1 MGNAIYLQAAGVN
14 ESGFS
19 FRFGLYCELF
29 FNICGDYTQGNKSG
43 NKHLMVRLSV
53 FGFSNLVKKHQ
64 YCMTCL
70 KKLGG
75 NYICSVNNKTFSV
88 MQHGFNKA
96 HLSWKLKKRHRNNKI
111 SASKNFT

>member
-75 NYICSVNNKTFSV
+75 NYICSVNNKTFSA

-96 HLSWKLKKRHRNNKI
+96 HLS
-111 SASKNFT
+111 